1 MARPEE
7 LPVDYVLKR
16 RDIIAEARKWIG
28 VPYRHQGRG
37 KFGIDCVGLLIE
49 VAKGLGHPVNAPSA
63 YSSMPQ
69 GYLLLNPCN
78 VQLWKPARQAVIPG
92 DLGVY
97 WGWNQAEPQHFAFI
111 GEHAGRL
118 TVIHSFSKYSEVV
131 EQAYNRLWVKK
142 FHCLYNLPG
151 TEGSY

>member
-1 MARPEE
+1 MARPEDI
-7 LPVDYVLKR
+7 PVDYVLKR

-49 VAKGLGHPVNAPSA
+49 VAKGLGRPVNAPSA

-69 GYLLLNPCN
+69 GYQLLNPCN
-78 VQLWKPARQAVIPG
+78 EQLWKPARQKVIPG

-97 WGWNQAEPQHFAFI
+97 WGWNEAEPQHFAFI
-111 GEHAGRL
+111 GEHSGRL
-118 TVIHSFSKYSEVV
+118 TVIHSFSKYNEVV
-131 EQAYNRLWVKK
+131 EQAYNRLWEKK

-151 TEGSY
+151 TEESY